1 MTDKQEEYN
10 IKLVTEGKVEFVGL
24 PEKFVGP
31 IAAFTDDEKRNQPL
45 LTLQAAIRAA
55 EQGPERNGI
64 YIDKPTSK
72 DGKSEM
78 PDAKKAE

>member
-55 EQGPERNGI
+55 E
-64 YIDKPTSK
+64 
-72 DGKSEM
+72 
-78 PDAKKAE
+78 